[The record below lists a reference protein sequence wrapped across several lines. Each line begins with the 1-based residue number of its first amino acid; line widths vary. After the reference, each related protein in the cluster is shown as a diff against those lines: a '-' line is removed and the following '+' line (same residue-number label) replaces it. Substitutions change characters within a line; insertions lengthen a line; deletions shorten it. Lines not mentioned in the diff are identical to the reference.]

1 VAEIVVYTDG
11 GCSGNPGPGGWAYVM
26 QWDGQES
33 RASGGEP
40 ATTNNRMEL
49 RAVIEALK
57 TIGAKGL
64 SGPVQVHTDS
74 TYVKN
79 GITTWIQRW
88 ERNGWRTS
96 AKAAVK
102 NRELWEQLRD
112 LARKLPV
119 GWHWVTAHSGI
130 ILNEECDALVQGEI
144 RKLTGGAGR
153 SADTRD
159 SRR

>member
-1 VAEIVVYTDG
+1 MAEIVVYTDG

-33 RASGGEP
+33 RASGGEA

-57 TIGAKGL
+57 AVGARAL
-64 SGPVQVHTDS
+64 AGPVQVHTDS

-102 NRELWEQLRD
+102 NRELWEQLRE
-112 LARKLPV
+112 LTKRLSV

-130 ILNEECDALVQGEI
+130 VLNEACDALVQEEI
-144 RKLTGGAGR
+144 RKLTGGGGR
-153 SADTRD
+153 QGDPAA